1 VIDIPPAGSGP
12 ATIALIV
19 VPGIFGYPWMLGR
32 PGGRTAIA
40 VATLVLA
47 GLFIFFEAGSEAS
60 TALSVGCTGLL
71 ALAPLAAGI
80 VVARRQGPSSP

>member
-1 VIDIPPAGSGP
+1 MIDIPLAISGP

-19 VPGIFGYPWMLGR
+19 VPGIFAYPWLMRR
-32 PGGRTAIA
+32 PGGRAAIA

-47 GLFIFFEAGSEAS
+47 GLFMLFEAGSEAS
-60 TALSVGCTGLL
+60 TVLSVGCAGLL

-80 VVARRQGPSSP
+80 VVARLQDPSSP